1 MHNLIVSNTALA
13 LTGVFVLFALWIGYK
28 QDLGIAKSL
37 IVATIR
43 CVVQLFIVGYVLK
56 YVFKID
62 NWLLTICLILI
73 IIFNGAYNA
82 KGRSNELK
90 DSFKISLTA
99 IVTSTIV
106 ILLVLVIDGSVKF
119 IPSQIIPLT
128 GMIVSNS
135 MVAMGLCF
143 RTMSSMFK
151 DRRSQVMEMLALGA
165 TPMMASKNII
175 RDAIKTGLQPTID
188 TAKTV
193 GLVALPGMMSGMIF
207 AGADPV
213 LAIKYQIMVTFMLL
227 GITSIS
233 SIIGCYMGYKSF
245 FNRYAQLIK

>member
-1 MHNLIVSNTALA
+1 
-13 LTGVFVLFALWIGYK
+13 
-28 QDLGIAKSL
+28 
-37 IVATIR
+37 
-43 CVVQLFIVGYVLK
+43 
-56 YVFKID
+56 
-62 NWLLTICLILI
+62 
-73 IIFNGAYNA
+73 
-82 KGRSNELK
+82 
-90 DSFKISLTA
+90 
-99 IVTSTIV
+99 
-106 ILLVLVIDGSVKF
+106 
-119 IPSQIIPLT
+119 
-128 GMIVSNS
+128 

-175 RDAIKTGLQPTID
+175 RDSIKTGLQPTID

-193 GLVALPGMMSGMIF
+193 GLVALPGMIF

>member
-13 LTGVFVLFALWIGYK
+13 LTSVFVLFALWIGYK

-37 IVATIR
+37 IIATIR
-43 CVVQLFIVGYVLK
+43 CVVQLFVVGYVLK

-62 NWLLTICLILI
+62 NGL
-73 IIFNGAYNA
+73 ANA
-82 KGRSNELK
+82 
-90 DSFKISLTA
+90 FKISLTA
-99 IVTSTIV
+99 IATSTIV
-106 ILLVLVIDGSVKF
+106 ILLVLVLDGSVKF

-151 DRRSQVMEMLALGA
+151 DRRSQIMEMLALGA

-175 RDAIKTGLQPTID
+175 RDSIKTGLQPTID

-245 FNRYAQLIK
+245 FNRYAQLIN

>member
-1 MHNLIVSNTALA
+1 MHNLIVSNSALA
-13 LTGVFVLFALWIGYK
+13 LTGVFVLFALWIGYRE
-28 QDLGIAKSL
+28 QLGIGKDL

-56 YVFKID
+56 YVFKVD
-62 NWLLTICLILI
+62 NWLLTIALILI

-82 KGRSNELK
+82 KGRSDGLRN
-90 DSFKISLTA
+90 SFSISLTA
-99 IVTSTIV
+99 ISTSTIV
-106 ILLVLVIDGSVKF
+106 ILLVLVLDGAVKF

-135 MVAMGLCF
+135 IVAMGLCF
-143 RTMSSMFK
+143 RTMNSMFK

-165 TPMMASKNII
+165 SPLVASKNII
-175 RDAIKTGLQPTID
+175 RDSIKTGLQPTID

-213 LAIKYQIMVTFMLL
+213 LAIKYQIMITFMLL

-245 FNRYAQLIK
+245 FNQYDQLIK

>member
-1 MHNLIVSNTALA
+1 MNNLIVSNTALG
-13 LTGVFVLFALWIGYK
+13 LTGVFVGLALWIGYREK
-28 QDLGIAKSL
+28 LGIAKDL
-37 IVATIR
+37 IIATFR
-43 CVVQLFIVGYVLK
+43 CVIQLFVVGYVLK
-56 YVFKID
+56 YVFRVD
-62 NWLLTICLILI
+62 SWLLTLLLILV

-82 KGRSNELK
+82 KGRSNDLK
-90 DSFKISLTA
+90 NSFPISLLA
-99 IVTSTIV
+99 IATSTLV
-106 ILLVLVIDGSVKF
+106 ILLVLVFAGAVKF

-143 RTMSSMFK
+143 RTMNSMFT
-151 DRRSQVMEMLALGA
+151 DRRSQILEMLALGA
-165 TPMMASKNII
+165 SPMTASKGII

-233 SIIGCYMGYKSF
+233 SMIGCYLGYQSF
-245 FNRYAQLIK
+245 YNQRQQLIK

>member
-1 MHNLIVSNTALA
+1 MNNLIVSNTALA
-13 LTGVFVLFALWIGYK
+13 LTAVFVVFAMWIGYREH
-28 QDLGIAKSL
+28 LGITKDL

-43 CVVQLFIVGYVLK
+43 CVIQLFVVGYVLK
-56 YVFKID
+56 YVFQVN
-62 NWLLTICLILI
+62 NWLLTMLLILI

-82 KGRSNELK
+82 RGRSGGLRNA
-90 DSFKISLTA
+90 FWISLTA
-99 IVTSTIV
+99 IATSTLV
-106 ILLVLVIDGSVKF
+106 ILLVLVLDGALKF
-119 IPSQIIPLT
+119 IPSQIIPVS

-135 MVAMGLCF
+135 MVSMGLCF
-143 RTMSSMFK
+143 RTMNSMFK
-151 DRRSQVMEMLALGA
+151 DRRSQVLEMLALGA
-165 TPMMASKNII
+165 TPMIASKGII

-188 TAKTV
+188 SAKTV

-233 SIIGCYMGYKSF
+233 SIIGCYLGYKSF
-245 FNRYAQLIK
+245 FNQRDQLIR

>member
-82 KGRSNELK
+82 KGRSNGLK

-99 IVTSTIV
+99 IATSTIV
-106 ILLVLVIDGSVKF
+106 IL
-119 IPSQIIPLT
+119 
-128 GMIVSNS
+128 
-135 MVAMGLCF
+135 
-143 RTMSSMFK
+143 
-151 DRRSQVMEMLALGA
+151 
-165 TPMMASKNII
+165 
-175 RDAIKTGLQPTID
+175 
-188 TAKTV
+188 
-193 GLVALPGMMSGMIF
+193 
-207 AGADPV
+207 
-213 LAIKYQIMVTFMLL
+213 
-227 GITSIS
+227 
-233 SIIGCYMGYKSF
+233 SIIGENTPTSTSGG
-245 FNRYAQLIK
+245 